1 MLQIPD
7 PEILFL
13 LAIMVT
19 AAAFGRGPSLLA
31 AALSVAAYDFFFV
44 PPSFTFAVS
53 DTRYVLTF
61 AMMFGIGVLISELA
75 SRLRQQEQAARQRE
89 ADTRALLTLTRD
101 LAQAVSV
108 QALATALAQHTVD
121 ATGGAAVVLL
131 PEHGKLAPV
140 VASPAIMKLES
151 NDLGV
156 AQWAQEHDREA
167 GLGTDTLAGAR
178 LVAMPLGKGTG
189 VLAWIPSGRID
200 PTRRALLDAFVRQ
213 AGVAIDRFQF
223 SEQAKTAALK
233 ARTEELRSSL
243 LSTVSHDLRTPLA
256 VVTGA
261 AQTLRD
267 DHQLDSSTQAQ
278 LLDTICDEAERL
290 ERLVRNLL
298 DMTRVQAGALS
309 VKKEWVPVDE
319 LVGSARARLDKVLQ
333 GREVTMRAAPEV
345 PFLQVDPVL
354 FEQVLFNLLDNAA
367 KYTPAG
373 SPLEIEVSRG
383 AFGAQVSVMDRGNGI
398 RPEDAERL
406 FDKFVRGEQHGVA
419 GAGLGL
425 AICRGIVAAHGG
437 LIHAEER
444 PGGGAS
450 FIIDLPLKGEPPTV
464 PTESAA

>member
-1 MLQIPD
+1 
-7 PEILFL
+7 
-13 LAIMVT
+13 
-19 AAAFGRGPSLLA
+19 
-31 AALSVAAYDFFFV
+31 
-44 PPSFTFAVS
+44 
-53 DTRYVLTF
+53 
-61 AMMFGIGVLISELA
+61 
-75 SRLRQQEQAARQRE
+75 
-89 ADTRALLTLTRD
+89 
-101 LAQAVSV
+101 
-108 QALATALAQHTVD
+108 
-121 ATGGAAVVLL
+121 VVLL
-131 PEHGKLAPV
+131 PEQGKLAPV
-140 VASPAIMKLES
+140 AASPAIMKLES

-167 GLGTDTLAGAR
+167 GLGTDTLSGAR

-189 VLAWIPSGRID
+189 VLAWIPAGRIE
-200 PTRRALLDAFVRQ
+200 PSRRALLDAFVRQ
-213 AGVAIDRFQF
+213 AGLAIDRFQF
-223 SEQAKTAALK
+223 SEQAKSAVLK

-267 DHQLDSSTQAQ
+267 DRQLDASTQVQ

-298 DMTRVQAGALS
+298 DMTRVQAGALT

-333 GREVTMRAAPEV
+333 GREVTVRASPEV

-354 FEQVLFNLLDNAA
+354 FEQVLYNLLDNAA

-373 SPLEIEVSRG
+373 SPLEIEVARG
-383 AFGAQVSVMDRGNGI
+383 VFGARVSVLDRGPGI
-398 RPEDAERL
+398 RPESAERL
-406 FDKFVRGEQHGVA
+406 FDKFVRGEQQGVA

-450 FIIDLPLKGEPPTV
+450 FIIDLPLRGEPPAV
-464 PTESAA
+464 PSEAAE